1 MYLAERL
8 LIKKK
13 KKNFRGRLYSAF
25 TRNLVTLILKS
36 NLDVDFFFFFFYLG
50 HTWMLIIR
58 SILMILD
65 VLSTMSQK
73 SHELLLVWTL
83 HCILVEM

>member
-8 LIKKK
+8 LIKK

-36 NLDVDFFFFFFYLG
+36 NLDVDFFFFLSGPY
-50 HTWMLIIR
+50 
-58 SILMILD
+58 LD
-65 VLSTMSQK
+65 VDYKVHFDDSGCS
-73 SHELLLVWTL
+73 
-83 HCILVEM
+83 